1 MRTDPASPLQIVWF
15 KRDLRV
21 ADHAPLTE
29 AARRGPVLPLYV
41 VEPDLWSEPD
51 ASGRQWAFVREAL
64 DALRA
69 DLAALGRPLVVRT
82 GEVVRVLEGLGPFAA
97 LWSHEETGNARTYR
111 RDIAVGAWCRARGI
125 VWTELPQFGVVRRL
139 RSRDGWARR
148 WEARMASAPVPPPD
162 ALPPLTGLDPGAI
175 PDVPVPG
182 LAADPCPGRQ
192 PGGRAAGLA
201 TLESFLGERGR
212 TYHRDLSSPVT
223 AFRGCSR
230 LSPHLAHGTLSMREI
245 VQAARADLPGADP
258 VRRRAI
264 GAFVERLHWHCHFIQ
279 KLESQPDLE
288 VRNAHPAYDG
298 LRDGPADAA
307 TLAAW
312 ARGETGWPLVDA
324 CMRALIATGWI
335 NFRMRA
341 MLVAVASY
349 HLWLPWRDTGL
360 HLARLF
366 TDYEPGIHW
375 NQMQM
380 QSGTTGINTIRIY
393 NPVKQSQDHDPEGR
407 FIRRWIPEL
416 ARVPDHA
423 IHTPWTLDRTGQAAA
438 GCRIGT
444 DYPAPVVD
452 HLEAARAARDRV
464 WAVRRG
470 GAFTAEADRIQET
483 HGSRRSGLPPSN
495 PTRRRKADPGQTV
508 LDL

>member
-1 MRTDPASPLQIVWF
+1 
-15 KRDLRV
+15 
-21 ADHAPLTE
+21 
-29 AARRGPVLPLYV
+29 
-41 VEPDLWSEPD
+41 
-51 ASGRQWAFVREAL
+51 
-64 DALRA
+64 
-69 DLAALGRPLVVRT
+69 
-82 GEVVRVLEGLGPFAA
+82 
-97 LWSHEETGNARTYR
+97 
-111 RDIAVGAWCRARGI
+111 
-125 VWTELPQFGVVRRL
+125 
-139 RSRDGWARR
+139 
-148 WEARMASAPVPPPD
+148 
-162 ALPPLTGLDPGAI
+162 
-175 PDVPVPG
+175 
-182 LAADPCPGRQ
+182 
-192 PGGRAAGLA
+192 
-201 TLESFLGERGR
+201 
-212 TYHRDLSSPVT
+212 
-223 AFRGCSR
+223 
-230 LSPHLAHGTLSMREI
+230 

-423 IHTPWTLDRTGQAAA
+423 IHTPWTLDRAAQAAA
-438 GCRIGT
+438 GCRIGI

-470 GAFTAEADRIQET
+470 GAFAAEADRIQET